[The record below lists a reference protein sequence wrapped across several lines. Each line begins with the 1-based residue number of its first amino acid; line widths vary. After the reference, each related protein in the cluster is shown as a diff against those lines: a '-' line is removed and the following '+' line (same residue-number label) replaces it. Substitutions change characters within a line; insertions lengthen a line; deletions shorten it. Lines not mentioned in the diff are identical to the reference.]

1 MRFPFLRCGENKACQ
16 ALPGVPSLL
25 RMAQQSTKTSGA
37 AYYELKIPEAAQEG
51 ADNVRCV
58 LVVNLRKGMDDAYRH
73 DLAAGLA
80 ELVLFRE
87 PHEEELSVLNR
98 AAFRRLGRFLSNTL
112 TPDGAILYFAT

>member
-1 MRFPFLRCGENKACQ
+1 
-16 ALPGVPSLL
+16 
-25 RMAQQSTKTSGA
+25 MAQQSTKTSGA

-58 LVVNLRKGMDDAYRH
+58 LVVNVRKGMNDAYRH

-98 AAFRRLGRFLSNTL
+98 AAFRRLGRFVSNTL
-112 TPDGAILYFAT
+112 TPDGAILYFTT

>member
-1 MRFPFLRCGENKACQ
+1 MHFVCCHENKACQ
-16 ALPGVPSLL
+16 TSPGLPSLL
-25 RMAQQSTKTSGA
+25 RMAQQSTKTSSGA

-58 LVVNLRKGMDDAYRH
+58 LVVNPRKGMDDAYRH

-87 PHEEELSVLNR
+87 PHEDELSILNR
-98 AAFRRLGRFLSNTL
+98 SAFRRLGRFISNTL

>member
-1 MRFPFLRCGENKACQ
+1 LAGP
-16 ALPGVPSLL
+16 PSLL
-25 RMAQQSTKTSGA
+25 RMARQSTQMSGA

-58 LVVNLRKGMDDAYRH
+58 LVVNVRKGMNDAYRH
-73 DLAAGLA
+73 HLAAGLA

-87 PHEEELSVLNR
+87 PQEEELSVLNR